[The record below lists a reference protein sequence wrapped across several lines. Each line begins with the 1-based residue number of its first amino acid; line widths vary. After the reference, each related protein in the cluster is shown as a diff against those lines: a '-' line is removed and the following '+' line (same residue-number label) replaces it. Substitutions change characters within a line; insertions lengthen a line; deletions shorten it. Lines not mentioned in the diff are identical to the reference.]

1 MIHQI
6 MKSIRFSLITL
17 LSLTAVLQS
26 APRNTSFKIGVP
38 VSTFQ
43 IMLGDRN
50 YQGKNFTP
58 TVGISY
64 FGTSTQRKGGSND
77 YDYSIKFLLPR
88 VGARMI
94 GARIGDLNYYYVGE
108 LFLVM
113 PFVSGSDITN
123 ADKTEI
129 KDELDLIGVTLG
141 WGVEYYFSDSF
152 SLGGEI
158 TLNWIY
164 HSVEK
169 ESTNWDYYDYSSSTE
184 KYNVITTLSATM
196 SQITLNYYFQ

>member
-1 MIHQI
+1 MTHQI

-64 FGTSTQRKGGSND
+64 FGTSTQKKGGSDD

-88 VGARMI
+88 V

-129 KDELDLIGVTLG
+129 KDELGISFRRKGINQLG
-141 WGVEYYFSDSF
+141 
-152 SLGGEI
+152 L
-158 TLNWIY
+158 L
-164 HSVEK
+164 
-169 ESTNWDYYDYSSSTE
+169 
-184 KYNVITTLSATM
+184 
-196 SQITLNYYFQ
+196 